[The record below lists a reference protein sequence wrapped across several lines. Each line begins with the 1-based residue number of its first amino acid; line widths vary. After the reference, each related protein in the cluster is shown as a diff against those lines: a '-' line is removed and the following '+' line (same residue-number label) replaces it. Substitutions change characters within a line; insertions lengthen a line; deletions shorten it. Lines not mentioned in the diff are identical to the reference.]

1 MSSSVEVFD
10 DEDNSDNAGLPDS
23 AELSDDRNVERDN
36 HDLVSL
42 SVDDDVVSRSDSGD
56 LVSRG
61 DDDDLVSGSDE
72 EEQLSI
78 GASASASESTRN
90 LPQRAWPLSDD
101 NTTEE
106 DKRWEDWD
114 EDQRRALEKSHTR
127 TMGTLEESTRTSVYH
142 RSHSIHGVR
151 PKAPK
156 NQIHP
161 STKVQFLQAEME
173 AKKTKILL

>member
-42 SVDDDVVSRSDSGD
+42 SVDDDLVSRSDNGD
-56 LVSRG
+56 LVSRS

-90 LPQRAWPLSDD
+90 LPQRA
-101 NTTEE
+101 
-106 DKRWEDWD
+106 
-114 EDQRRALEKSHTR
+114 
-127 TMGTLEESTRTSVYH
+127 
-142 RSHSIHGVR
+142 
-151 PKAPK
+151 
-156 NQIHP
+156 
-161 STKVQFLQAEME
+161 
-173 AKKTKILL
+173 